1 MSPTR
6 SPPMI
11 RKPKAK
17 RNEIKVNYRLAPEVK
32 SGVARTAE
40 IARRSENLH
49 AEYLLRLGLLVIK
62 GVDATKLTDEEIF
75 KEFSKLY
82 ENEEAKDSE
91 ENKK

>member
-1 MSPTR
+1 
-6 SPPMI
+6 MI
-11 RKPKAK
+11 RKPKTK
-17 RNEIKVNYRLAPEVK
+17 RNEIKVNYRLAPDVK
-32 SGVARTAE
+32 NGVARTAE

-91 ENKK
+91 ENKE